1 MRIRTAA
8 MVILSASLAACG
20 SLPGEPRQPPL
31 GDKARYRLLAAVT
44 VTPTAVTATSTYG
57 GLVPARAIDG
67 DPATQWSSDGYRPA
81 EASLVLDYGQVIGV
95 EELMAKTGTLP
106 PGAGYV
112 VETSLDGVTW
122 AAASGP
128 LTNTTWTVERK
139 AAAGAGRFV
148 RLRFFNSPTAP
159 LPRFSVFEV
168 VVRGQVLGVP
178 PTPQPSVTP
187 TPAASV
193 TPTPA
198 ASGSPTPAAS
208 VSPAPAATPTPTP
221 LPSAAGLA
229 PAPLTPLGLG
239 GVPIASR
246 GDASAAFDGSP
257 LTLWQPYAA
266 PPQWLAVPLG
276 RVPIGSILCAWD
288 SAGYTFV
295 NAAAA
300 PRDYVWEASADSTD
314 GRDGTW
320 STALAATDS
329 GVRSRVDALQ
339 APGARW
345 LRLRVTRLWSYGPSL
360 RGVELQQTVSGART
374 NAWLILG
381 DSITAQAFDPAAANA
396 FPDVVQ
402 HRAPGLRPLW
412 TGGGTGGDT
421 SAEGLLR
428 LDAALEARPPGSYVG
443 LAYGTNDATRG
454 VPVDVFKARMDAM
467 VDRVLASGRT
477 AMVART
483 PWSLN
488 GALPEYVQA
497 IDAIA
502 EARGLPPGPDLYAW
516 FRSHPEELQSDRVHP
531 TTQGRASI
539 QRLWGEAVARAYG
552 Y

>member
-8 MVILSASLAACG
+8 TLFLSASLAACG
-20 SLPGEPRQPPL
+20 KVPGEVRPPAL
-31 GDKARYRLLAAVT
+31 GGTTRYSLLAAAPLS
-44 VTPTAVTATSTYG
+44 PTGVSATSVYG
-57 GLVPARAIDG
+57 GLAPARAIDG
-67 DPATQWSSDGYRPA
+67 DPATQWSSDGYRAP
-81 EASLVLDYGQVIGV
+81 EASLVLDYGQAIGV
-95 EELMAKTGTLP
+95 EELMVKTGTLP

-112 VETSLDGVTW
+112 VETSLDGVSW

-128 LTNTTWTVERK
+128 LTNTTWNVERK

-168 VVRGQVLGVP
+168 GVRGQVLVAS
-178 PTPQPSVTP
+178 PTPAASITPTPLPTVTP

-193 TPTPA
+193 
-198 ASGSPTPAAS
+198 SPTPAAS
-208 VSPAPAATPTPTP
+208 ATPTP
-221 LPSAAGLA
+221 LPSAEGLA
-229 PAPLTPLGLG
+229 PAPLRPIELG
-239 GVPIASR
+239 GAPVASR
-246 GDASAAFDGSP
+246 GDASAAFDSSP

-276 RVPIGSILCAWD
+276 QAPSGPILCAWD

-300 PRDYVWEASADSTD
+300 PRDYVWEASGDSTD

-329 GVRSRVDALQ
+329 AVRSRIDALHVT
-339 APGARW
+339 GARW

-381 DSITAQAFDPAAANA
+381 DSITAQAFDPAAASV

-428 LDAALEARPPGSYVG
+428 LDAALEARPPRSYVG

-467 VDRVLASGRT
+467 VGRVLASGRT
-477 AMVART
+477 AMIART

-497 IDAIA
+497 LDAIA
-502 EARGLPPGPDLYAW
+502 EARGLPPGPDLYGW
-516 FRSHPEELQSDRVHP
+516 FKGHPEELQADRVHP
-531 TTQGRASI
+531 TAQGRASI

-552 Y
+552 F